1 MALAANGRGIGRQ
14 WPRHWPPFVVK
25 LGLFVFVLAPVIR
38 KMSAETR
45 PVIYELFDPRDG
57 GLPRPLQTKK
67 EPVCLGLWVPDLL
80 PLGFLPLGLLHLGLL
95 PLGLLPLG
103 LLPLGLLP
111 LGLLPL
117 DLLPLGLPPP
127 SGRGSLGRE
136 SLGRG
141 SLSRESLGRGS
152 PGRESLGRGSPGR
165 ESLSR
170 GSLSR
175 GSSGYLL
182 LRRQWSAD
190 VSPVLCRC
198 GKPGMISCTSPLRKN
213 RGDLLYFA
221 AAEDQG

>member
-1 MALAANGRGIGRQ
+1 
-14 WPRHWPPFVVK
+14 
-25 LGLFVFVLAPVIR
+25 
-38 KMSAETR
+38 MSAETR

-80 PLGFLPLGLLHLGLL
+80 PLGLLPLGLLHLGLL

-152 PGRESLGRGSPGR
+152 PGRESSGRGSPGR

-175 GSSGYLL
+175 GSSG
-182 LRRQWSAD
+182 
-190 VSPVLCRC
+190 VPVVETAVEC
-198 GKPGMISCTSPLRKN
+198 GRISRTLPLRKA
-213 RGDLLYFA
+213 RDDLLYFA
-221 AAEDQG
+221 AAEEQG